1 MEPEHFNSFQC
12 NREHL
17 EIERI
22 EKVLEETE
30 SRSFGIRA
38 IIRHT
43 ESILLILPISDNGDS
58 FYPVN

>member
-38 IIRHT
+38 IIRQT